1 MLERIAKNRACL
13 MKGGE
18 LDLARAS
25 ALLLDEF
32 RSGKLG
38 KLSLEQAQ
46 DYTDRV
52 K

>member
-32 RSGKLG
+32 VPE
-38 KLSLEQAQ
+38 SLESSVWSRHRITQ
-46 DYTDRV
+46 TG
-52 K
+52 